1 MALIKLNN
9 RGVRNVSTFGSV
21 GGGSMTFIKKLT
33 ASSSSTISFVD
44 GTSDVVL
51 DDTYKEYLFTFNNI
65 HPQTNSVTFTVNFSD
80 DTSSHSYDL
89 AKTTTAFAAYHDESD
104 SGTVFAYRTASD
116 LAQGTGVQQV
126 MIGNISSDN
135 DHGSAGYMH
144 LFNPS
149 STTFI
154 KHFMGVES
162 HNQQNDYL
170 YNGYIGGYF
179 NTTSAIDAVQFK
191 FSSGEIQGGKIKLYG
206 LSDS

>member
-21 GGGSMTFIKKLT
+21 TGGSMTFIKKVT
-33 ASSSSTISFVD
+33 ASSDDTISFVD

-89 AKTTTAFAAYHDESD
+89 TKTTTAFAAYHDESD

-149 STTFI
+149 STTFV
-154 KHFMGVES
+154 KHFIITTAASEVDDGI
-162 HNQQNDYL
+162 
-170 YNGYIGGYF
+170 YNGYVAGYI
-179 NTTSAIDAVQFK
+179 NTTAAVTAVQFACG
-191 FSSGEIQGGKIKLYG
+191 SGNIDAGVIKMYG
-206 LSDS
+206 VV

>member
-1 MALIKLNN
+1 MATYQDSRYNIALPSGSGGAIVPIK
-9 RGVRNVSTFGSV
+9 T
-21 GGGSMTFIKKLT
+21 LT
-33 ASSSSTISFVD
+33 ADDSATLSFVN
-44 GTSDVVL
+44 GASDVVF
-51 DDTYKEYLFTFNNI
+51 DGTYKEYLFTFNDI
-65 HPQTNSVTFTVNFSD
+65 HPASVSYFSVNFSD

-149 STTFI
+149 STTFV
-154 KHFMGVES
+154 KHFISRFIRFISKKGS
-162 HNQQNDYL
+162 C
-170 YNGYIGGYF
+170 
-179 NTTSAIDAVQFK
+179 SAN
-191 FSSGEIQGGKIKLYG
+191 
-206 LSDS
+206 

>member
-1 MALIKLNN
+1 MALKTANN
-9 RGVRNVSTFGSV
+9 Q
-21 GGGSMTFIKKLT
+21 SMTAITALPSGVSAKSMILLATET
-33 ASSSSTISFVD
+33 ASSSATIDF
-44 GTSDVVL
+44 TSGI
-51 DDTYKEYLFTFNNI
+51 DDTYDEYVFRFYNI

-89 AKTTTAFAAYHDESD
+89 TKTTTAFAAYHDESD

-149 STTFI
+149 STTFV
-154 KHFMGVES
+154 KHFIITTAASEVDDGI
-162 HNQQNDYL
+162 
-170 YNGYIGGYF
+170 YNGYVAGYI
-179 NTTSAIDAVQFK
+179 NTTAAVTAVQFACG
-191 FSSGEIQGGKIKLYG
+191 SGNIDAGVIKMYG
-206 LSDS
+206 VV